1 MLSIY
6 EKATAAWNYIQP
18 QIAGPIDTLVVLGS
32 GLGIFAESLTDAVT
46 IKYSDIPHLPQST
59 VVGHAGRFV
68 VGKCG
73 NSLIGVM
80 AGRLH
85 YYEGYSLEEVT
96 LPIRIASIAGVRNLI
111 ITNAAG
117 GLNPEF
123 QAGDFMVINDHI
135 NLLGNNPLCG
145 KNDERFGPRFPD
157 MTTAYYPPF
166 RDLVL
171 QQAAQANVPMRQ
183 GVYVAISGPSYET
196 PAEIRML
203 RTLGADAVGMS
214 TVPEVIVARHM
225 GMRVLGISFI
235 SNLAAGIT
243 SEALNH
249 EEVLKLSAQ
258 NSTKFATVLQGV
270 IPQLTKLP

>member
-1 MLSIY
+1 MPSIY
-6 EKATAAWNYIQP
+6 EKATAAWNYMQP
-18 QIAGPIDTLVVLGS
+18 QIPGQIDTLVVLGS
-32 GLGIFAESLTDAVT
+32 GLGFFADNLIDPIS

-73 NSLIGVM
+73 DSLIGVM

-96 LPIRIASIAGVRNLI
+96 LPIRIAGIAGVRNLV

-117 GLNPEF
+117 GLNPHF
-123 QAGDFMVINDHI
+123 QAGDFMIITDHL

-157 MTTAYYPPF
+157 MTTAYYPLF
-166 RDLVL
+166 QDLVR
-171 QQAAQANVPMRQ
+171 QEAEQVGVTMHQ
-183 GVYVAISGPSYET
+183 GVYAAITGPSYET

-203 RTLGADAVGMS
+203 RTLGADAIGMS

-243 SEALNH
+243 GEPLDH

-258 NSTKFATVLQGV
+258 NSQKFATVLQRA
-270 IPQLTKLP
+270 IPKINALP